1 MGLLDGLQL
10 PGLEAGV
17 TANVDEDKS
26 HACNQSVRSLTC
38 HGPDV
43 NTTDLGLWGSALN
56 PTQTGQQ
63 SFPGVMD
70 PGTMVYFLKGLG
82 QNGGIILGQA
92 NAIRN
97 GGSGQGAGGGQSL
110 MGGPVQEL
118 INQTINVNIPPQIDR
133 KSTRLNSS
141 HTDISRM
148 PSSA

>member
-82 QNGGIILGQA
+82 QNGGIILGLS
-92 NAIRN
+92 NAMRN
-97 GGSGQGAGGGQSL
+97 GASGAGAGGGQSL
-110 MGGPVQEL
+110 VSTGPVQEL
-118 INQTINVNIPPQIDR
+118 INQTINVNIPPQIQE
-133 KSTRLNSS
+133 STERGAQVQIGRA
-141 HTDISRM
+141 HV
-148 PSSA
+148 